1 MERTAQHPA
10 AGRATALTVL
20 AWVLQV
26 LCFAAFAMFG
36 SGKLLGWPD
45 HVQVFEEIGMGQW
58 LRYAVGAAEVAGAL
72 LLLVPR
78 LAGLAALGLAVIVV
92 GAVLTHL
99 FILVDSGWTTPAV
112 LTVLLLAVAWI
123 RKRETLSLI
132 GR

>member
-1 MERTAQHPA
+1 MERTETHPA

-26 LCFAAFAMFG
+26 LCFAAFMMVG
-36 SGKLLGWPD
+36 SGKLAGWPD
-45 HVQVFEEIGMGQW
+45 HVQVFEQIGAGQW

-78 LAGLAALGLAVIVV
+78 VAGLAAAGLAVIVV

-99 FILVDSGWTTPAV
+99 FILVDSGWAMPAV
-112 LTVLLLAVAWI
+112 LTVLLLAIAWI